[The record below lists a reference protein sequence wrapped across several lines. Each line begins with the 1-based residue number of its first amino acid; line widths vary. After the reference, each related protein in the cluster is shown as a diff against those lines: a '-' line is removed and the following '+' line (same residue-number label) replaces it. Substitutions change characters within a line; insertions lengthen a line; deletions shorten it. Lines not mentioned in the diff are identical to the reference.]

1 MKEITFNIKK
11 LCKDKNIT
19 LKELSDK
26 MGITPE
32 SLSRSINGN
41 PQLSTIKQ
49 IADTLNVDIQTLFG
63 NKDEIYGF
71 ISYKNKTYIIN
82 SIKELK
88 ELTNFIGLNLD
99 N

>member
-26 MGITPE
+26 MGITQE